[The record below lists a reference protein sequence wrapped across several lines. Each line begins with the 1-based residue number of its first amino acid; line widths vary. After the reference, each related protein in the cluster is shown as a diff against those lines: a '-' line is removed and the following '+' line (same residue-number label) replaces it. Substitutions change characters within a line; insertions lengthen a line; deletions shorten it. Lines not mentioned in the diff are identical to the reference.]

1 MFQRPAYFSART
13 LIRLYA
19 LLMFRLDIL
28 RQAKMPGGPKIIVAN
43 HPSATDPFMIHLL
56 MKERVN
62 VLITVNAFNVPA
74 FGRFLRM
81 IGEIPVP
88 LENGSCALDQAHQYL
103 REGKSVAI
111 FIEGS
116 ISPVQGGFLPPR
128 TGAARLALMSGAP
141 IVPIGIYLRREIAL
155 RIRSR
160 ISGYPTEAYW
170 YLRGPY
176 AMTAGEPMRFEGDVE
191 DREYVRQLSDRIMRE
206 VKFLAHESER
216 RTRRLKLAPSLG

>member
-1 MFQRPAYFSART
+1 LFQRPAYFSART

>member
-1 MFQRPAYFSART
+1 LFQKPAYFIGRA

-19 LLMFRLDIL
+19 LVMFKLDIL
-28 RQAKMPGGPKIIVAN
+28 REAKMPPGAKIFVVN
-43 HPSATDPFMIHLL
+43 HPSATDPFMIHLVT
-56 MKERVN
+56 KEPLN
-62 VLITVNAFNVPA
+62 VLITESAFDVPV
-74 FGRFLRM
+74 FGKFLRT

-103 REGKSVAI
+103 REGKSVCI
-111 FIEGS
+111 FIEGR

-141 IVPIGIYLRREIAL
+141 IIPVGIYLRREIAL
-155 RIRSR
+155 RIRSK
-160 ISGYPTEAYW
+160 ISGRQTEGYW

-176 AMTAGEPMRFEGDVE
+176 AMTVGEALRFEGDVE
-191 DREYVRQLSDRIMRE
+191 DREYVRHLSDGIMRE

-216 RTRRLKLAPSLG
+216 RTRRLRLAPSLT